1 MIAALPPSVVSKMLA
16 VVSSLG
22 GVTSIPGP
30 DASKSKTLNDF
41 SNSIYL
47 TLVATIPAVVV
58 TSGTVAVS
66 VVACTVL

>member
-1 MIAALPPSVVSKMLA
+1 MLA

-30 DASKSKTLNDF
+30 PVSKNRILNDVN
-41 SNSIYL
+41 NSIYL

-58 TSGTVAVS
+58 TSGTVTIS
-66 VVACTVL
+66 VVVGVVL

>member
-1 MIAALPPSVVSKMLA
+1 MLA

-30 DASKSKTLNDF
+30 AVSKNRILNDVN
-41 SNSIYL
+41 NSIYL

-58 TSGTVAVS
+58 SCGVVTIS
-66 VVACTVL
+66 VVVGVVL